1 MIVTF
6 LFYIKKIELK
16 EGLKEQSNDSPDVFK
31 RNIIDRYT
39 NRSVCGT
46 FVYLKNVC
54 LRQFA
59 AYYYTKSIF
68 ENDYQ
73 PDLLEEDISNEDIDF
88 PI

>member
-1 MIVTF
+1 MIVIF

-16 EGLKEQSNDSPDVFK
+16 EGLKEQSDDSPDVFK

-39 NRSVCGT
+39 NRSVCGK
-46 FVYLKNVC
+46 FVYLKNVS

-68 ENDYQ
+68 EIDYQ
-73 PDLLEEDISNEDIDF
+73 PDVLEEDISNEDIDF